1 MSRPRNADRQ
11 QVRSERISL
20 AVTPATFDGVKLL
33 AAMQGIST
41 NDFIASLVESVV
53 KKNAPVIKE
62 FSDAQKQFVARL
74 DFDFDSCTPTVGG
87 EDNAQNS

>member
-1 MSRPRNADRQ
+1 MSRPRNIDRS

-20 AVTPATFDGVKLL
+20 ALTPTAIDGLRIL
-33 AAMQGIST
+33 AAMQNLSVNDLIS
-41 NDFIASLVESVV
+41 ALVENVV

-74 DFDFDSCTPTVGG
+74 DFDFDSCTSAGG
-87 EDNAQNS
+87 GDDNA